1 MLGTSIRKDGIG
13 CAVLCI
19 SGTFGFA
26 LGSISRSAVVIG
38 PVQIILAQA
47 DRDQAVDDLLKK
59 LEEVYG
65 FMTQDKTLDQ
75 IESMHNIVA
84 QITQQTLECARFIRD
99 YSEMKNFCESSTS

>member
-1 MLGTSIRKDGIG
+1 
-13 CAVLCI
+13 VLYH
-19 SGTFGFA
+19 
-26 LGSISRSAVVIG
+26 
-38 PVQIILAQA
+38 QA

-84 QITQQTLECARFIRD
+84 QIAQQTLGCAH
-99 YSEMKNFCESSTS
+99 SSGLL

>member
-1 MLGTSIRKDGIG
+1 M
-13 CAVLCI
+13 
-19 SGTFGFA
+19 A
-26 LGSISRSAVVIG
+26 LGVLSYASQVRLVSPWIPSPVQQLLSV

-75 IESMHNIVA
+75 IESMHNVVA
-84 QITQQTLECARFIRD
+84 QIAQQTLECARFIRD
-99 YSEMKNFCESSTS
+99 YYETKNFCESATS